1 MSDDKDNITRSE
13 NYNVTIMVIE
23 NPEPTVV
30 ESTIEPTVVES
41 TTEPTISTEVT
52 VHQPT
57 GRNSRRTYRYSAYDD
72 EPQCHDLNLLISLG
86 IFITI
91 SLVLSGS
98 TDFGILVSLVICIWN
113 SFDIM
118 LCLFSNSI
126 TCQMCD
132 IFFFNGKLVK

>member
-1 MSDDKDNITRSE
+1 VKIT
-13 NYNVTIMVIE
+13 TLLLLVIE
-23 NPEPTVV
+23 NPEPTIV

-41 TTEPTISTEVT
+41 TTEPRISTEVK

-57 GRNSRRTYRYSAYDD
+57 VRNSRRTYRYSAYSAYDD

-126 TCQMCD
+126 TCRMCD